1 MFVNFFFV
9 CFIESIEKRGEEPL
23 YQLLNQL
30 GGWPLLDGEEW
41 NGSRWSWTDT
51 VARMKL
57 LGVGLDFIVE
67 ISVLPDFQNSSKR
80 IVYVSISVPAE
91 LLNNY

>member
-1 MFVNFFFV
+1 M
-9 CFIESIEKRGEEPL
+9 S
-23 YQLLNQL
+23 QL

-41 NGSRWSWTDT
+41 NGTKWLWTDT

-67 ISVLPDFQNSSKR
+67 ISVLPDFHNSSKR
-80 IVYVSISVPAE
+80 IVYVSTPFSPYAS
-91 LLNNY
+91 